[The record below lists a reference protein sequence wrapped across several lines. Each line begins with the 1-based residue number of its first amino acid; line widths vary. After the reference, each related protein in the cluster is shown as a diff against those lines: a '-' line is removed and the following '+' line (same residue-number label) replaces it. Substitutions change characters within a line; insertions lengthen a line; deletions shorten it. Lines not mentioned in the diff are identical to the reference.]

1 MKMTCLIDFLLNY
14 SFSILRLFH
23 IEQLEVVTDST
34 DIKYYPRQFA
44 TEVIFMKKITL
55 NACN

>member
-1 MKMTCLIDFLLNY
+1 MTCLIDFLLNY
-14 SFSILRLFH
+14 SFSIFRLFH